1 MPLFLLIIALVF
13 SKSTGKSTSYE
24 HSCLIYQS
32 FHRQWRPSRQCQHL
46 APWCCGLW
54 CAGAHGAA
62 LLGST
67 APGAGPSSRHTSLS
81 LLYIEGYRGGWYC
94 WRSKLYLVAHK
105 MRIVPLS
112 VSTVFHL
119 ITNSITSLLS
129 CHPSNYSITHC
140 FSIL

>member
-1 MPLFLLIIALVF
+1 MLNIPVLSQAVETQQAMPALGTLV
-13 SKSTGKSTSYE
+13 
-24 HSCLIYQS
+24 L
-32 FHRQWRPSRQCQHL
+32 
-46 APWCCGLW
+46 
-54 CAGAHGAA
+54 AA

-81 LLYIEGYRGGWYC
+81 LLYIEGYRGGYC

-119 ITNSITSLLS
+119 
-129 CHPSNYSITHC
+129 H
-140 FSIL
+140 